1 MPLIM
6 KFSSFII
13 LLSNIILFN
22 TNSFAENKDSIYVKL
37 NKINPN
43 IISILLDVEGKSIN
57 KGNISIISVSMKN
70 KYGNVLRFMINNE
83 NNLIHYMNKE
93 ALNKQK
99 SVIDYKKLNQLLD
112 EDFFKVVLKY
122 EIFFIMI
129 EDKNRIYGI
138 KVKPILPIELNK
150 M

>member
-1 MPLIM
+1 M